1 MKKDKETIGELYELL
16 REEIDEIIADNSNYE
31 NVRKKCSESEEKLRN
46 RITREEYRLVEKFLD
61 DFSELTEI
69 QTKESFITGFS
80 IANKYRDESIR

>member
-1 MKKDKETIGELYELL
+1 MKNDKKTIGELYDLL
-16 REEIDEIIADNSNYE
+16 REEIDEIIVDNSNYE
-31 NVRKKCSESEEKLRN
+31 NVRTKCRESEEKLRN

-80 IANKYRDESIR
+80 IADKYCDESIR